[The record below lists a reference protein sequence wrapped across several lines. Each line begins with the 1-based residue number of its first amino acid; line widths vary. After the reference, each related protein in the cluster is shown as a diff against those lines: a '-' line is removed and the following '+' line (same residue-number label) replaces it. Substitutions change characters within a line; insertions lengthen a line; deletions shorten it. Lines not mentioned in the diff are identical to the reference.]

1 MHDAVLPIIRLDNLT
16 LGYDRHPAV
25 HHLSAEIPAGALVA
39 VVGPNGAGKST
50 LLKGLAGELRPIG
63 GRIVL
68 PALPPGGLA
77 YMPQRGE
84 IDHSFPVSVFDVV
97 AMGLW
102 HEIGAFGGLSQ
113 DQRRRV
119 RTALEAVGLAG
130 FESRPIGSLS
140 GGQLQRARF
149 ARLMLQ
155 DAPLILLDE
164 PFAAI
169 DSRTVEDLVAL
180 ILAWHAEGRT
190 ILTVVHDLEQ
200 VRRHF
205 PTALLLSREPVAFG
219 PTAEVLTP
227 ERLARARRLSE
238 AFDEHAHECHIE
250 ALPAVELADF
260 AEDALAAGADAH
272 PDGGASDRAR
282 PAVDSPP
289 AATPHAHRHPYV
301 PAPGRN
307 HPPH

>member
-1 MHDAVLPIIRLDNLT
+1 MQTTMLPMIRLDNLT

-25 HHLSAEIPAGALVA
+25 HHLSGEIPAGALVA

-68 PALPPGGLA
+68 SELPPGGVA

-84 IDHSFPVSVFDVV
+84 IDHSFPISVFEVV

-102 HEIGAFGGLSQ
+102 HEIGAFGGLSRS
-113 DQRRRV
+113 QRERV
-119 RTALEAVGLAG
+119 RAALAAVGMSG

-169 DSRTVEDLVAL
+169 DSRTVDDLVAL
-180 ILAWHAEGRT
+180 ILGWHAEGRT

-219 PTAEVLTP
+219 PTAQVLTP
-227 ERLARARRLSE
+227 ELLARARRLSE
-238 AFDEHAHECHIE
+238 AFDEDAPECHIE
-250 ALPAVELADF
+250 DVS
-260 AEDALAAGADAH
+260 ALAPVAGTAHSHGDAH
-272 PDGGASDRAR
+272 AHGVAHTHHHGA
-282 PAVDSPP
+282 
-289 AATPHAHRHPYV
+289 HAHDHRH
-301 PAPGRN
+301 
-307 HPPH
+307 

>member
-1 MHDAVLPIIRLDNLT
+1 MPPMIRLDNLT

-25 HHLSAEIPAGALVA
+25 HHLSGEIPAGALVA

-68 PALPPGGLA
+68 SELPPGGLA

-84 IDHSFPVSVFDVV
+84 IDHSFPISVFEVV

-102 HEIGAFGGLSQ
+102 HEIGAFGGLSRS
-113 DQRRRV
+113 QRERV
-119 RTALEAVGLAG
+119 RAALAAVGMSG

-169 DSRTVEDLVAL
+169 DSRTVDDLVAL
-180 ILAWHAEGRT
+180 ILGWHAEGRT

-219 PTAEVLTP
+219 PTAQVLTP
-227 ERLARARRLSE
+227 GLLARARRLSE
-238 AFDEHAHECHIE
+238 AFDEDAPECHIE
-250 ALPAVELADF
+250 DVS
-260 AEDALAAGADAH
+260 ALAPVAGTAHSHGDAH
-272 PDGGASDRAR
+272 AHGVAHTHEHGA
-282 PAVDSPP
+282 
-289 AATPHAHRHPYV
+289 HAHDHRH
-301 PAPGRN
+301 
-307 HPPH
+307 

>member
-1 MHDAVLPIIRLDNLT
+1 MNRLALPMIRLDNLT

-63 GRIVL
+63 GRILLPEL
-68 PALPPGGLA
+68 PAGGLA

-102 HEIGAFGGLSQ
+102 HEIGAFGGLSRE
-113 DQRRRV
+113 QRGRV
-119 RTALEAVGLAG
+119 RAALAAVGMAG

-169 DSRTVEDLVAL
+169 DSRTVDDLVEL
-180 ILAWHAEGRT
+180 ILGWHDEGRT
-190 ILTVVHDLEQ
+190 ILTMVHDLEQ

-227 ERLARARRLSE
+227 ALLARARRLSE
-238 AFDEHAHECHIE
+238 AFDEDAAQCHIE
-250 ALPAVELADF
+250 LAPALGTAPDTEARAAPAHAH
-260 AEDALAAGADAH
+260 AGADALPH
-272 PDGGASDRAR
+272 
-282 PAVDSPP
+282 PAVPSP
-289 AATPHAHRHPYV
+289 AGAHRGHRHP
-301 PAPGRN
+301 
-307 HPPH
+307 H

>member
-1 MHDAVLPIIRLDNLT
+1 MQTTMLPMIRLDNLT

-25 HHLSAEIPAGALVA
+25 HHLSGEIPAGALVA

-68 PALPPGGLA
+68 SELPPGGLA
-77 YMPQRGE
+77 YMPQRSE
-84 IDHSFPVSVFDVV
+84 IDHSFPISVFEVV

-102 HEIGAFGGLSQ
+102 HEIGAFGGLSRS
-113 DQRRRV
+113 QRERV
-119 RTALEAVGLAG
+119 RAALAAVGMSG

-169 DSRTVEDLVAL
+169 DSRTVDDLVAL
-180 ILAWHAEGRT
+180 ILGWHAEGRT

-219 PTAEVLTP
+219 PTAQVLTP
-227 ERLARARRLSE
+227 ELLARARRLSE
-238 AFDEHAHECHIE
+238 AFDEDAPECHIE
-250 ALPAVELADF
+250 DMAAL
-260 AEDALAAGADAH
+260 
-272 PDGGASDRAR
+272 
-282 PAVDSPP
+282 PP
-289 AATPHAHRHPYV
+289 AAEPAHAQGDAHGHAHQVAHTHHHGAHAHNHDHRH
-301 PAPGRN
+301 
-307 HPPH
+307 

>member
-1 MHDAVLPIIRLDNLT
+1 MLPMIRLDNLT

-25 HHLSAEIPAGALVA
+25 HHLSGDIPAGALVA

-68 PALPPGGLA
+68 SDLPPGGLA

-102 HEIGAFGGLSQ
+102 HEMGAFGGLSRS
-113 DQRRRV
+113 QRERV
-119 RTALEAVGLAG
+119 RAALAAVGLSG
-130 FESRPIGSLS
+130 FEPRPIGSLS

-169 DSRTVEDLVAL
+169 DTRTVDDLVTL
-180 ILAWHAEGRT
+180 ILGWHAEGRT

-219 PTAEVLTP
+219 PTAQVLTP
-227 ERLARARRLSE
+227 ELLARARRLSE
-238 AFDEHAHECHIE
+238 AFDEDAPECRIEDMTTLPAGAMHTHDEDAPPEHAHPSGSTH
-250 ALPAVELADF
+250 D
-260 AEDALAAGADAH
+260 H
-272 PDGGASDRAR
+272 
-282 PAVDSPP
+282 
-289 AATPHAHRHPYV
+289 ATHDHRH
-301 PAPGRN
+301 
-307 HPPH
+307 

>member
-1 MHDAVLPIIRLDNLT
+1 MPPMIRLDNLT

-25 HHLSAEIPAGALVA
+25 HHLSGEIPAGALVA

-68 PALPPGGLA
+68 SELPPGGVA

-84 IDHSFPVSVFDVV
+84 IDHSFPISVFEVV

-102 HEIGAFGGLSQ
+102 HEIGAFGGLSLS
-113 DQRRRV
+113 QRERV
-119 RTALEAVGLAG
+119 RAALAAVGMSG

-169 DSRTVEDLVAL
+169 DSRTVDDLVAL
-180 ILAWHAEGRT
+180 ILGWHAEGRT

-219 PTAEVLTP
+219 PTAQVLTP
-227 ERLARARRLSE
+227 ELLARARRLSE
-238 AFDEHAHECHIE
+238 AFDEDAPECHIE
-250 ALPAVELADF
+250 DMAAL
-260 AEDALAAGADAH
+260 
-272 PDGGASDRAR
+272 
-282 PAVDSPP
+282 PP
-289 AATPHAHRHPYV
+289 AAEPAHAQGDAHGHAHQVAHTHHHGAHAHNHDHRH
-301 PAPGRN
+301 
-307 HPPH
+307 

>member
-1 MHDAVLPIIRLDNLT
+1 MQTTMLPMIRLDNLT

-25 HHLSAEIPAGALVA
+25 HHLSGEIPAGALVA

-68 PALPPGGLA
+68 SELPPGGLA

-84 IDHSFPVSVFDVV
+84 IDHSFPISVFEVV

-102 HEIGAFGGLSQ
+102 HEIGAFGGLSRS
-113 DQRRRV
+113 QRERV
-119 RTALEAVGLAG
+119 RAALAAVGMSG

-169 DSRTVEDLVAL
+169 DSRTVDDLVAL
-180 ILAWHAEGRT
+180 ILGWHAEGRT

-219 PTAEVLTP
+219 PTAQVLTP
-227 ERLARARRLSE
+227 ELLARARRLSE
-238 AFDEHAHECHIE
+238 AFDEDAPECHIE
-250 ALPAVELADF
+250 DMAAL
-260 AEDALAAGADAH
+260 
-272 PDGGASDRAR
+272 
-282 PAVDSPP
+282 PP
-289 AATPHAHRHPYV
+289 AAEPAHAQGDAHGHAHQVAHTHHHGAHAHNHDHRH
-301 PAPGRN
+301 
-307 HPPH
+307 

>member
-1 MHDAVLPIIRLDNLT
+1 MQTTMLPMIRLDNLT

-25 HHLSAEIPAGALVA
+25 HHLSGEIPAGALVA

-68 PALPPGGLA
+68 SELPPGGVA

-84 IDHSFPVSVFDVV
+84 IDHSFPISVFEVV

-102 HEIGAFGGLSQ
+102 HEIGAFGGLSRS
-113 DQRRRV
+113 QRERV
-119 RTALEAVGLAG
+119 RAALAAVGMSG
-130 FESRPIGSLS
+130 FEARPIGSLS

-164 PFAAI
+164 PFAAM
-169 DSRTVEDLVAL
+169 DSRTVDDLVAL
-180 ILAWHAEGRT
+180 ILGWHAEGRT

-219 PTAEVLTP
+219 PTAQVLTP
-227 ERLARARRLSE
+227 ELLARARRLSE
-238 AFDEHAHECHIE
+238 AFDEDAPECHIE
-250 ALPAVELADF
+250 DVS
-260 AEDALAAGADAH
+260 ALAPVAGTAHSHGDAH
-272 PDGGASDRAR
+272 AHGVAHTHHHGA
-282 PAVDSPP
+282 
-289 AATPHAHRHPYV
+289 HAHDHRH
-301 PAPGRN
+301 
-307 HPPH
+307 

>member
-1 MHDAVLPIIRLDNLT
+1 MQTTMLPMIRLDNLT

-25 HHLSAEIPAGALVA
+25 HHLSGEIPAGALVA

-68 PALPPGGLA
+68 SELPPGGLA
-77 YMPQRGE
+77 YMPQRSE
-84 IDHSFPVSVFDVV
+84 IDHSFPISVFEVV

-102 HEIGAFGGLSQ
+102 HEIGAFGGLSRS
-113 DQRRRV
+113 QRERV
-119 RTALEAVGLAG
+119 RAALAAVGMSG

-169 DSRTVEDLVAL
+169 DSRTVDDLVAL
-180 ILAWHAEGRT
+180 ILGWHAEGRT

-219 PTAEVLTP
+219 PTAQVLTP
-227 ERLARARRLSE
+227 ELLARARRLSE
-238 AFDEHAHECHIE
+238 AFDEDAPECHIE
-250 ALPAVELADF
+250 DVS
-260 AEDALAAGADAH
+260 ALAPVAGTAHSHGDAH
-272 PDGGASDRAR
+272 AHGVAHTHHHGA
-282 PAVDSPP
+282 
-289 AATPHAHRHPYV
+289 HAHDHRH
-301 PAPGRN
+301 
-307 HPPH
+307 

>member
-1 MHDAVLPIIRLDNLT
+1 MQTTMLPMIRLDNLT

-25 HHLSAEIPAGALVA
+25 HHLSGEIPAGALVA

-68 PALPPGGLA
+68 SELPPGGLA
-77 YMPQRGE
+77 YMPQRSE
-84 IDHSFPVSVFDVV
+84 IDHSFPISVFEVV

-102 HEIGAFGGLSQ
+102 HEIGAFGGLSLS
-113 DQRRRV
+113 QRERV
-119 RTALEAVGLAG
+119 RAALAAVGMSG

-169 DSRTVEDLVAL
+169 DSRTVDDLVAL
-180 ILAWHAEGRT
+180 ILGWHAEGRT

-219 PTAEVLTP
+219 PTAQVLTP
-227 ERLARARRLSE
+227 ELLARARRLSE
-238 AFDEHAHECHIE
+238 AFDEDAPECHIE
-250 ALPAVELADF
+250 DMAAL
-260 AEDALAAGADAH
+260 
-272 PDGGASDRAR
+272 
-282 PAVDSPP
+282 PP
-289 AATPHAHRHPYV
+289 AAEPAHAQGDAHGHAHQVAHTHHHGAHAHNHDHRH
-301 PAPGRN
+301 
-307 HPPH
+307 

>member
-1 MHDAVLPIIRLDNLT
+1 MPPMIRLDNLT

-25 HHLSAEIPAGALVA
+25 HHLSGEIPAGALVA
-39 VVGPNGAGKST
+39 VVGPNGAGKYT

-68 PALPPGGLA
+68 SELPPGGLA
-77 YMPQRGE
+77 YMPQRSE
-84 IDHSFPVSVFDVV
+84 IDHSFPISVFEVV

-102 HEIGAFGGLSQ
+102 HEIGAFGGLSRS
-113 DQRRRV
+113 QRERV
-119 RTALEAVGLAG
+119 RAALAAVGMSG

-169 DSRTVEDLVAL
+169 DSRTVDDLVAL
-180 ILAWHAEGRT
+180 ILGWHAEGRT

-219 PTAEVLTP
+219 PTAQVLTP
-227 ERLARARRLSE
+227 ELLARARRLSE
-238 AFDEHAHECHIE
+238 AFDEDAPECHIE
-250 ALPAVELADF
+250 DVS
-260 AEDALAAGADAH
+260 ALAPVAGTAHSHGDAH
-272 PDGGASDRAR
+272 AHGVAHTHDHSAHD
-282 PAVDSPP
+282 
-289 AATPHAHRHPYV
+289 HAHDHRH
-301 PAPGRN
+301 
-307 HPPH
+307 

>member
-1 MHDAVLPIIRLDNLT
+1 
-16 LGYDRHPAV
+16 V
-25 HHLSAEIPAGALVA
+25 HHLSGEIPAGALVA

-68 PALPPGGLA
+68 SDLPPGGLA
-77 YMPQRGE
+77 YLAQRGE
-84 IDHSFPVSVFDVV
+84 IDHSFPLSVFDMV

-102 HEIGAFGGLSQ
+102 REIGAFGALRAEH
-113 DQRRRV
+113 RRRV
-119 RTALEAVGLAG
+119 REALAAVGLSG
-130 FESRPIGSLS
+130 FETRPIGSLS

-169 DSRTVEDLVAL
+169 DSRTVDDLVRL
-180 ILAWHAEGRT
+180 ILGWHAEGRT

-227 ERLARARRLSE
+227 ELLARARRLSE
-238 AFDEHAHECHIE
+238 AFDEDAPECHI
-250 ALPAVELADF
+250 ALPA
-260 AEDALAAGADAH
+260 DALQPVSASTARAAAQHDHGH
-272 PDGGASDRAR
+272 DG
-282 PAVDSPP
+282 
-289 AATPHAHRHPYV
+289 HRH
-301 PAPGRN
+301 
-307 HPPH
+307 

>member
-1 MHDAVLPIIRLDNLT
+1 M
-16 LGYDRHPAV
+16 
-25 HHLSAEIPAGALVA
+25 
-39 VVGPNGAGKST
+39 
-50 LLKGLAGELRPIG
+50 
-63 GRIVL
+63 
-68 PALPPGGLA
+68 
-77 YMPQRGE
+77 
-84 IDHSFPVSVFDVV
+84 
-97 AMGLW
+97 
-102 HEIGAFGGLSQ
+102 
-113 DQRRRV
+113 
-119 RTALEAVGLAG
+119 AG

-169 DSRTVEDLVAL
+169 DSRTVDDLVEL
-180 ILAWHAEGRT
+180 ILGWHDEGRT

-250 ALPAVELADF
+250 ELT
-260 AEDALAAGADAH
+260 GG
-272 PDGGASDRAR
+272 GGARCGGACARAR
-282 PAVDSPP
+282 PRARSRRGPRPRASRP
-289 AATPHAHRHPYV
+289 AAHGH
-301 PAPGRN
+301 PAPRPRRGLPR
-307 HPPH
+307 H

>member
-1 MHDAVLPIIRLDNLT
+1 MQTTMLPMIRLDNLT

-25 HHLSAEIPAGALVA
+25 HHLSGEIPAGALVA

-68 PALPPGGLA
+68 AELPPGGLA

-84 IDHSFPVSVFDVV
+84 IDHSFPISVFEVV

-102 HEIGAFGGLSQ
+102 HEIGAFGGLSRS
-113 DQRRRV
+113 QRERV
-119 RTALEAVGLAG
+119 RAALAAVGMSG

-169 DSRTVEDLVAL
+169 DSRTVDDLVAL
-180 ILAWHAEGRT
+180 ILGWHAEGRT

-219 PTAEVLTP
+219 PTAQVLTP
-227 ERLARARRLSE
+227 ALLARARRLSE
-238 AFDEHAHECHIE
+238 AFDEDAPECHIE
-250 ALPAVELADF
+250 DVSALPPV
-260 AEDALAAGADAH
+260 AGTTHSRDDAH
-272 PDGGASDRAR
+272 G
-282 PAVDSPP
+282 
-289 AATPHAHRHPYV
+289 HAHTVAHTHEHGGHAHEHRH
-301 PAPGRN
+301 
-307 HPPH
+307 

>member
-1 MHDAVLPIIRLDNLT
+1 MPPMIRLDNLT

-25 HHLSAEIPAGALVA
+25 HHLSGEIPAGALVA

-68 PALPPGGLA
+68 SELPPGGVA

-84 IDHSFPVSVFDVV
+84 IDHSFPISVFEVV

-102 HEIGAFGGLSQ
+102 HEIGAFGGLSRS
-113 DQRRRV
+113 QRERV
-119 RTALEAVGLAG
+119 RAALAAVGMSG

-169 DSRTVEDLVAL
+169 DSRTVDDLVAL
-180 ILAWHAEGRT
+180 ILGWHAEGRT

-219 PTAEVLTP
+219 PTAQVLTP
-227 ERLARARRLSE
+227 ELLARARRLSE
-238 AFDEHAHECHIE
+238 AFDEDAPECHIE
-250 ALPAVELADF
+250 DVS
-260 AEDALAAGADAH
+260 ALAPVAGTAHSHGDAH
-272 PDGGASDRAR
+272 AHGVAHTHHHGA
-282 PAVDSPP
+282 
-289 AATPHAHRHPYV
+289 HAHDHRH
-301 PAPGRN
+301 
-307 HPPH
+307 

>member
-1 MHDAVLPIIRLDNLT
+1 MQTTMLPMIRLDNLT

-25 HHLSAEIPAGALVA
+25 DHLSGEIPAGALVA

-68 PALPPGGLA
+68 SELPPGGLA

-84 IDHSFPVSVFDVV
+84 IDHSFPISVFEVV

-102 HEIGAFGGLSQ
+102 HEIGAFGGLSLS
-113 DQRRRV
+113 QRERV
-119 RTALEAVGLAG
+119 RAALAAVGMSG

-169 DSRTVEDLVAL
+169 DSRTVDDLVAL
-180 ILAWHAEGRT
+180 ILGWHAEGRT

-219 PTAEVLTP
+219 PTAQVLTP
-227 ERLARARRLSE
+227 ELLARARRLSE
-238 AFDEHAHECHIE
+238 AFDEDAPECHIE
-250 ALPAVELADF
+250 DMAAL
-260 AEDALAAGADAH
+260 
-272 PDGGASDRAR
+272 
-282 PAVDSPP
+282 PP
-289 AATPHAHRHPYV
+289 AAEPAHAQGDAHGHAHQVAHTHHHGAHAHNHDHRH
-301 PAPGRN
+301 
-307 HPPH
+307 